1 MLRDFKIFYIY
12 VNSHVDKL
20 FGKRKRVGYFVTGG
34 VIVQMDDGR
43 GMAVKGNDG
52 SGWSSDGVVL
62 LLGRKQN
69 GDVVFMFLREAP

>member
-1 MLRDFKIFYIY
+1 
-12 VNSHVDKL
+12 
-20 FGKRKRVGYFVTGG
+20 
-34 VIVQMDDGR
+34 VQMDDGR